1 MARKV
6 NLDELIKN
14 SIVVKIGDPCPFC
27 VEEGNKPFMNTK
39 ENDFVKHLIEEHKP
53 TFMYMLGKAGK
64 EKD

>member
-1 MARKV
+1 MAKEI
-6 NLDELIKN
+6 NLDELANEAIEVN
-14 SIVVKIGDPCPFC
+14 LGEACAFC